1 MRNIVEYY
9 NEKRIF
15 LHQTLAYMLFFVF
28 ALIITGILYTAS
40 FGALKDYAVESAL
53 SLLGQS
59 RDSVDAQLNDI
70 DNITDYIAKDYNIQ
84 SFLSVS
90 KPLKDEDY
98 DRIRDMFDK
107 LPYNYSDS
115 ELIEYLF
122 VYFPNSDVIVS
133 PGFASGRIENIY
145 NYYFNYDGMQWMEWK
160 QKLLDDYNYIS
171 MWDPHSISAEGNE
184 FSGITYIKSI
194 VSLYNANKEGYV
206 IALIDESDLI
216 NILDNSLIQNGGI
229 SYILDAQDDMIA
241 FIDNSGIDKI
251 DIPRENIEGSGYLE
265 ISTDA
270 GDMLVVYTESEYNSW
285 SYVSVIPLNSLMGKV
300 NTITMTF
307 IIIVISGLI
316 ISIFIAVVIASHN
329 SRHIQGVIR
338 ALGNFLGK
346 EAPRGNEYDF
356 ISGTVT
362 NLISMNENLR
372 KDMRRQNVLIQ
383 NLFFDRLLHNRFANS
398 EEMHQHMEN
407 AKIKL
412 TANQYQV
419 LLIKISGYYG
429 QITKEMLDELSEV
442 RVLVLNI
449 LIERINNL
457 GHFHQVDE
465 SNISIILTLN
475 SNINTRKLINT
486 LQEEL
491 IKYNIVVSFGVGR
504 KYSEIGDIWKSY
516 TQSVRALESIGE
528 SDDNIRIYDE
538 MKINTA
544 EYYYPIQVES
554 RLSTL
559 VKLGEKPE
567 VKAIIES
574 LKKENFKCRRI
585 TQGRL
590 RLLMS
595 ELLGTIAKLKD
606 EVIPTEDSN
615 RGEIENEIHSILEMQ
630 PNEGAFER
638 AGDVL
643 ARLTDYVLKL
653 REGRN
658 SRLRDEMLSFINE
671 NYMDSNLCLYSVAVK
686 FNLAEKYFS
695 RFFKEQTGHNFSS
708 YLEKIRMDSAKG
720 LLGANKLTINEIA
733 HQVGYVNIN
742 TFYKA
747 FKRVH
752 GTSPRAFGKK

>member
-1 MRNIVEYY
+1 
-9 NEKRIF
+9 
-15 LHQTLAYMLFFVF
+15 
-28 ALIITGILYTAS
+28 
-40 FGALKDYAVESAL
+40 
-53 SLLGQS
+53 
-59 RDSVDAQLNDI
+59 
-70 DNITDYIAKDYNIQ
+70 
-84 SFLSVS
+84 
-90 KPLKDEDY
+90 
-98 DRIRDMFDK
+98 
-107 LPYNYSDS
+107 
-115 ELIEYLF
+115 
-122 VYFPNSDVIVS
+122 
-133 PGFASGRIENIY
+133 
-145 NYYFNYDGMQWMEWK
+145 
-160 QKLLDDYNYIS
+160 
-171 MWDPHSISAEGNE
+171 
-184 FSGITYIKSI
+184 
-194 VSLYNANKEGYV
+194 
-206 IALIDESDLI
+206 
-216 NILDNSLIQNGGI
+216 
-229 SYILDAQDDMIA
+229 
-241 FIDNSGIDKI
+241 
-251 DIPRENIEGSGYLE
+251 
-265 ISTDA
+265 
-270 GDMLVVYTESEYNSW
+270 
-285 SYVSVIPLNSLMGKV
+285 
-300 NTITMTF
+300 
-307 IIIVISGLI
+307 
-316 ISIFIAVVIASHN
+316 
-329 SRHIQGVIR
+329 
-338 ALGNFLGK
+338 
-346 EAPRGNEYDF
+346 
-356 ISGTVT
+356 
-362 NLISMNENLR
+362 
-372 KDMRRQNVLIQ
+372 
-383 NLFFDRLLHNRFANS
+383 
-398 EEMHQHMEN
+398 
-407 AKIKL
+407 
-412 TANQYQV
+412 
-419 LLIKISGYYG
+419 
-429 QITKEMLDELSEV
+429 
-442 RVLVLNI
+442 
-449 LIERINNL
+449 
-457 GHFHQVDE
+457 
-465 SNISIILTLN
+465 
-475 SNINTRKLINT
+475 
-486 LQEEL
+486 
-491 IKYNIVVSFGVGR
+491 
-504 KYSEIGDIWKSY
+504 
-516 TQSVRALESIGE
+516 VRALESIGE